1 MATRTEPFDDIVHR
15 CYDALRRTLA
25 GSRRHSRTDI
35 LAIGGGGPVQV
46 VVLVKYVPEPLGTPT
61 LGDDLLLVREGVE
74 GALDPGDEYAVEAAL
89 QLVEANGGEVSL
101 VSMGP
106 EIAMSA
112 IRKGLSM
119 GAHSGVLI
127 SDPALRGSDA
137 LATARVLAGA
147 VGRNPFDL
155 VLAGVESTDGYTGT
169 LPMTVA
175 ELLGIPSATFA
186 RKVDVTE
193 GALRIERQTE
203 GGYDVVECPLPALA
217 TVTGSA
223 AEPRYPTLKGIMS
236 AKTKPVDQP
245 SLSDLGLSADDL
257 APLQQVTAASAAPE
271 KGPGEVL
278 QASDDAYVKVADV
291 LAEAKVM

>member
-1 MATRTEPFDDIVHR
+1 M
-15 CYDALRRTLA
+15 
-25 GSRRHSRTDI
+25 
-35 LAIGGGGPVQV
+35 QV

-61 LGDDLLLVREGVE
+61 LGDDLLLVREGVD

-106 EIAMSA
+106 DAAMAA

-119 GAHSGVLI
+119 GAHGGVLI
-127 SDPALRGSDA
+127 TEPSLRGADA
-137 LATARVLAGA
+137 LVTARVLAAA
-147 VGRNPFDL
+147 VGRDPFDL

-186 RKVDVTE
+186 RKLEVANGT
-193 GALRIERQTE
+193 LRIERQTE

-223 AEPRYPTLKGIMS
+223 TEPRYPTLKGIMS

-245 SLSDLGLSADDL
+245 SLSDLGLSTDEL
-257 APLQQVTAASAAPE
+257 APSQRVTAASAAPE

-278 QASDDAYVKVADV
+278 QASDEAFAKVADL
-291 LAEAKVM
+291 LADAKVI

>member
-1 MATRTEPFDDIVHR
+1 VH
-15 CYDALRRTLA
+15 
-25 GSRRHSRTDI
+25 
-35 LAIGGGGPVQV
+35 V

-61 LGDDLLLVREGVE
+61 LGDDHLLVREGVD

-89 QLVEANGGEVSL
+89 RVVEAYGGEVTL

-106 EIAMSA
+106 EVAMTA

-119 GAHSGVLI
+119 GAHGGILI
-127 SDPALRGSDA
+127 SDPSLRGSDA
-137 LATARVLAGA
+137 LVTARVLAA
-147 VGRNPFDL
+147 AIGRNPFDL
-155 VLAGVESTDGYTGT
+155 VLGGVESTDGYTGT

-175 ELLGIPSATFA
+175 ELLQIPSATFA
-186 RKVDVTE
+186 RKIEVRDAT
-193 GALRIERQTE
+193 LRIERQTE

-217 TVTGSA
+217 TVTGSS

-245 SLSDLGLSADDL
+245 SLSDLGVSADDL
-257 APLQQVTAASAAPE
+257 APAQRVTAASAAPE
-271 KGPGEVL
+271 KGRGEVL
-278 QASDDAYVKVADV
+278 QAGDDAYAKVADL